1 MVKGECG
8 LSRSASRRR
17 SRRLHFIVTG
27 DGSPLCGAELCG
39 DVVHLRMMAAPVRIG
54 DELSFEIARVEPRQ
68 SGCER
73 SIVFAAQAMAGHA
86 GVGGAR
92 IGSAERDEFAGCG
105 EALAGL
111 GRDRRACGQ
120 SCSGSAAEQLQSDH
134 SLGEPVG
141 VHAGSLVRTADGSDK
156 GDHLPRTVWVLLALT
171 LSTGACKAPPE
182 ARTDMPP
189 ASAERGKAVI
199 EWVGC
204 GSCHSISGVSWPQGK
219 AAQALTGLNRR
230 AWIAGILPNRPE
242 TVAAFVRNAPA
253 LKPGTTMPAMP
264 MSLQDSY
271 DVAAYLYE
279 IDS

>member
-8 LSRSASRRR
+8 LSRFASRRR
-17 SRRLHFIVTG
+17 SSRLHRIVTR
-27 DGSPLCGAELCG
+27 DGSPLCGAELRG

-54 DELSFEIARVEPRQ
+54 DELSFEIAR
-68 SGCER
+68 
-73 SIVFAAQAMAGHA
+73 HA

-199 EWVGC
+199 ERVGC

-219 AAQALTGLNRR
+219 GAQALTGLNRR
-230 AWIAGILPNRPE
+230 AWIAGTLPNRPE